1 MRFENMTSVSHLDNA
16 NGKTA
21 GSKVRPTESFG
32 ILFDSLDM
40 LKRIL
45 VFIGYVCLGLLLA
58 AGTFLL
64 VAYGNDYAYDF
75 QTHKIIQNGH
85 VILASVPNSIKVTAD
100 GKLLTKKTPYQ
111 AAYSV
116 GVHTF
121 SLSLPGYWTWSKA
134 ISIMAGQVS
143 LARYIILVPKDPT
156 TRVLDSQPAVTAQSI
171 SKDHR
176 HLAYVTGGATP
187 ALYTL
192 DLGSQKLAKIY
203 TPPAAAATTPA
214 EVIESI
220 GWSDDASHLLMV
232 TSNGQ
237 GLSYKLLAADGSSV
251 IDLTNQFHTD
261 LTGLSF
267 STTDWRVMYFLAPD
281 GLRKIDMGSGT
292 VSGPIAS
299 GVSQF
304 WPEPGGRVLYVQKN
318 ANGDESLN
326 SVDSNNNRQ
335 EVIEALPVSPTY
347 DVAYSTYNGQND
359 LAVVP
364 AATQTGTLYTGIF
377 GSNPVATKVATGV
390 TGASFA
396 PDGHLLVFS
405 GASQMI
411 TYDLEQS
418 SVYQK
423 FVAYPS
429 INQPGTLEALSWFD
443 NYHLLSNRS
452 GILYWSDFDGTNRV
466 ELGPIDSIFPA
477 YGSSDMKSLIAFRP
491 EKTSVSVTV
500 EQIVK

>member
-1 MRFENMTSVSHLDNA
+1 MARR
-16 NGKTA
+16 
-21 GSKVRPTESFG
+21 VRPIKSFD

-40 LKRIL
+40 LRRIL
-45 VFIGYVCLGLLLA
+45 VFIGYVCLGLLLV

-64 VAYGNDYAYDF
+64 VAYGNDYTYDF

-85 VILASVPNSIKVTAD
+85 VILASLPNSIKVTAD
-100 GKLLTKKTPYQ
+100 GKLLNKKTPYQ

-121 SLSLPGYWTWSKA
+121 SLSVPGYWTWSKA
-134 ISIMAGQVS
+134 ISVMAGQVS
-143 LARYIILVPKDPT
+143 LARYIILVPKDPLT
-156 TRVLDSQPAVTAQSI
+156 KVLDSQPAVTAQSI

-176 HLAYVTGGATP
+176 HLAYVTGGAVP

-192 DLGSQKLAKIY
+192 DLGNNKLVKVY
-203 TPPAAAATTPA
+203 TPPAATAASPA

-220 GWSDDASHLLMV
+220 VWSDDASHILMV

-237 GLSYKLLAADGSSV
+237 GQSYKLLAADGSSLN
-251 IDLTNQFHTD
+251 DLTNQFHTD

-267 STTDWRVMYFLAPD
+267 STTDWRSLYFLAPD
-281 GLRKIDMGSGT
+281 GLHRIDMGSGA
-292 VSGPIAS
+292 VSGPIAA

-304 WPEPGGRVLYVQKN
+304 WPEPGGRVLYIQKDASGN
-318 ANGDESLN
+318 ESLG
-326 SVDSNNNRQ
+326 SVDANNNRQ
-335 EVIEALPVSPTY
+335 VVIEALAQSPSY
-347 DVAYSTYNGQND
+347 AVAYSTYNGQDD

-364 AATQTGTLYTGIF
+364 AATEIGTLYTGVY

-390 TGASFA
+390 SGASFA

-405 GASQMI
+405 GANQMI

-423 FVAYPS
+423 FVAYSS

-466 ELGPIDSIFPA
+466 ELGPIGGTFPS
-477 YGSSDMKSLIAFRP
+477 YGTSDNKSLVAFRP
-491 EKTSVSVTV
+491 EKTSVSVTE
-500 EQIVK
+500 EQILH